1 MSEETK
7 PARRQYRRTTERRQ
21 EILVA
26 VVQLLSDPDSTGV
39 TTKDI
44 ARYLGLA
51 DGALYRH
58 FSGKAEILQE
68 LIGNLNDMRRGAAHD
83 FLVFGRMQVSCPVRC
98 NHWELHFTGRR
109 SPISL
114 PWVLSSNWSFEERT
128 AQIIVNCNTEKEAV
142 RIEFPDVRRGL
153 LICADGKKSSVCERS
168 LKLEIPGLQP
178 VMIEFQEEEME

>member
-68 LIGNLNDMRRGAAHD
+68 LIGFCDD
-83 FLVFGRMQVSCPVRC
+83 
-98 NHWELHFTGRR
+98 
-109 SPISL
+109 
-114 PWVLSSNWSFEERT
+114 SFERMFDEIN
-128 AQIIVNCNTEKEAV
+128 AEAEV
-142 RIEFPDVRRGL
+142 TMVTR
-153 LICADGKKSSVCERS
+153 AW
-168 LKLEIPGLQP
+168 
-178 VMIEFQEEEME
+178 